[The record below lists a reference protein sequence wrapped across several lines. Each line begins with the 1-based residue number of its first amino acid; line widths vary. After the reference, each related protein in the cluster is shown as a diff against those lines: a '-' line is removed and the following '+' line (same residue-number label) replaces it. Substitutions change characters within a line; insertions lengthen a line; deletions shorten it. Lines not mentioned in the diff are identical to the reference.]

1 MSAVAASGSEP
12 SSLAVSALPNHA
24 PVWVAPGKSRKTSVA
39 PALPRTAEVAVQVR
53 ASQVAST
60 RMVTVLVRVEP
71 HLLAAAWN
79 AFRRCWPSVVP
90 TLPPTG
96 ATAVESLKPTPAGSP
111 FTMVIV
117 AAPHDA
123 AAPAKAETAIATA
136 APR

>member
-24 PVWVAPGKSRKTSVA
+24 PVLVAPGKSRKTSVA
-39 PALPRTAEVAVQVR
+39 PALPRTAAVAVQVR

-60 RMVTVLVRVEP
+60 RIVTLLVKVAP

-79 AFRRCWPSVVP
+79 AFTRWAPSVVP
-90 TLPPTG
+90 VLPPTG
-96 ATAVESLKPTPAGSP
+96 ATAVASLKPTPAGSP

-117 AAPHDA
+117 AAAQDVA
-123 AAPAKAETAIATA
+123 A
-136 APR
+136 